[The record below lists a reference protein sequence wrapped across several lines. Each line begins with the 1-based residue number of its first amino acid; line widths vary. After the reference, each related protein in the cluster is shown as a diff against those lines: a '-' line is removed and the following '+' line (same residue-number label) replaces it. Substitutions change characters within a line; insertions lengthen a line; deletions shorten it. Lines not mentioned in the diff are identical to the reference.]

1 MVAGTSSA
9 RTSVAST
16 TMATIM
22 PTPMVFTIETPP
34 VAKPAT
40 TTMSS
45 SAAAVMIRPVCCRPV
60 ATAVVLSPV
69 RSHSSR
75 IRESRN
81 TS

>member
-1 MVAGTSSA
+1 MI
-9 RTSVAST
+9 
-16 TMATIM
+16 ATIM
-22 PTPMVFTIETPP
+22 PTPMVLMTVTPP

-45 SAAAVMIRPVCCRPV
+45 SAAAVMIPPVRCSPV

-69 RSHSSR
+69 LSHSSR
-75 IRESRN
+75 TRDSRN